1 MRMIIPIG
9 MLIVMTH
16 LQLVILHVIHLEG
29 FCLFFSIIHYS
40 LSSLCFPPW
49 FSVCQSWHV
58 IVWLAHLFH
67 AFWVFCYM
75 RKVCQ
80 IAIDRYWTIIYICI
94 HTHTHTYAAV
104 WLFATPWTVARQA
117 PLSVGFSRQEYCSG
131 LSFPSPGDLYDP
143 ESNHV
148 WLTGGFFTNCTT
160 WEARC
165 VYVCVYFRIKWSIIL
180 YNL

>member
-75 RKVCQ
+75 CKVCQ

-94 HTHTHTYAAV
+94 HVCVQRFLFTTKSYIHTCTCTNMCMSMYICIHMYEFFEKY
-104 WLFATPWTVARQA
+104 LK
-117 PLSVGFSRQEYCSG
+117 G
-131 LSFPSPGDLYDP
+131 LKALKCHVSKVSLCIGSFPIFVTYWFL
-143 ESNHV
+143 
-148 WLTGGFFTNCTT
+148 
-160 WEARC
+160 
-165 VYVCVYFRIKWSIIL
+165 
-180 YNL
+180 